1 MSSSKLSR
9 DDTNGQETIPLSL
22 HRGSLYE
29 HYQSP
34 TLLT

>member
-1 MSSSKLSR
+1 MSSSKLSK
-9 DDTNGQETIPLSL
+9 DDTNGQETIPP
-22 HRGSLYE
+22 HHGSLYE